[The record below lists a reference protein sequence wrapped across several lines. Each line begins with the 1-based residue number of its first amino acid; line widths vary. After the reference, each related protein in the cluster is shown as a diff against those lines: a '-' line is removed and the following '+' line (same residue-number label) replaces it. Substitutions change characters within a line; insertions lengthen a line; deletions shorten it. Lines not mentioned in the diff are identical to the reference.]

1 MRIWHSWA
9 SSHSMGVIV
18 LGRFRSAATAQEAA
32 QTLAR
37 LEQEGREGH
46 APEAVAAPFRERG
59 LELHVRD
66 ALALHHLLY
75 TRMAGWQ
82 WPFGE
87 VTVQPGA
94 DGAVVAWRLSGEA
107 DWCPEAYE
115 LSRALG
121 NLMLGLG
128 ADAVECDDGQGPA
141 PWSP

>member
-32 QTLAR
+32 QALAR

-59 LELHVRD
+59 LELPARD
-66 ALALHHLLY
+66 VAALRHLLF

-82 WPFGE
+82 WPSGQIQVDE
-87 VTVQPGA
+87 H
-94 DGAVVAWRLSGEA
+94 VVAWRLQGEL

-115 LSRALG
+115 LSRALA

-128 ADAVECDDGQGPA
+128 AESVECDDGQGPA